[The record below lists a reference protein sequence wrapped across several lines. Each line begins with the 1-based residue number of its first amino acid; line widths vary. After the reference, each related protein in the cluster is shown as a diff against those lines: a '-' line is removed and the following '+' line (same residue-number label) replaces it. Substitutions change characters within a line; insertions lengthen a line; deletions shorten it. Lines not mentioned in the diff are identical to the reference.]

1 MFQLRKRLLYK
12 SEDHDHG
19 DDPASSDR
27 KTNSGGH
34 RDKSTVKP
42 LTATVANI
50 SSLRTPRSVTMA
62 SQTTSPDHDQLNTM
76 SAPTRS
82 YKRLG
87 TSSPLSPVKRRRTD
101 LPSHAPSPII
111 ASAAV
116 ASRQSPLP
124 LSTRPTASASPFSP
138 KHTKT
143 QLKPGYGLPKSV
155 FEDLDDDQQSLVQRK
170 GSSRDLSAQAM
181 MAKGHEV
188 QHKLRAAQSN
198 LERSTIKLKIAQ
210 GDFTEVKTAYH
221 NWRAGIVAETEKAT
235 TIRESLRQVK
245 RHKKHY
251 EFLETLVKGGP
262 LMTERLVGVAKDAGL
277 EFETGLGEKEI

>member
-155 FEDLDDDQQSLVQRK
+155 FEDLDDDQ
-170 GSSRDLSAQAM
+170 AM